1 MRTLGTGRPRAPG
14 EKHGPT
20 RGHQVPRASHTSLA
34 AVLRCSGLSGCWKA
48 WPRNDETSPR
58 AFPMG
63 VKEKAPPRTEAATAR
78 SPVLVT
84 DTGPPP
90 ATSRHPLP
98 GDSAARALGRGLRRR
113 ARWPRQAG
121 PTGPAV
127 HAPPPSAASPGAA
140 GTADPGPARQ
150 PDPRD
155 PVHIKAGERCPHWPH
170 HRNAGGEAAHH
181 GAAEAGASRGLR
193 GGRPWNGTP
202 PHVLVA
208 HLGVRKRA
216 RDALTR

>member
-1 MRTLGTGRPRAPG
+1 
-14 EKHGPT
+14 
-20 RGHQVPRASHTSLA
+20 
-34 AVLRCSGLSGCWKA
+34 
-48 WPRNDETSPR
+48 
-58 AFPMG
+58 MG
-63 VKEKAPPRTEAATAR
+63 VKEKAPPRTEAAMAR

-84 DTGPPP
+84 DTGLRLQRA
-90 ATSRHPLP
+90 ATHC
-98 GDSAARALGRGLRRR
+98 RATPQHVPWGAGSGAELAG
-113 ARWPRQAG
+113 WAG

-150 PDPRD
+150 PDPQD

-170 HRNAGGEAAHH
+170 HGNAGGEAAHH